1 MERGIAK
8 RAKRGNRDLA
18 FETDWPRQRRK
29 MLPDVRKLINSQVET
44 AGYLSFLKRG
54 EDFQWLIVHRWIVY
68 DNIIVYEK

>member
-8 RAKRGNRDLA
+8 RAKRGNRDLV

-54 EDFQWLIVHRWIVY
+54 EDFQWLIVHRWAEY